1 VEFGMH
7 LRHVVAAT
15 DESAAG
21 HHAALAAA
29 RLAQAAEARLTVL
42 FVKPA
47 LSAPT
52 AAPAA
57 GPAEFEAS
65 PAVRELSRA
74 LHEDLTREAPDLTP
88 GYAVLWGVPGVE
100 IPRFAE
106 DHEADLIVLG
116 RKPRTRAQRVFMGDT
131 ADAVARRSRVP
142 CLFVLPGVRQ
152 IGQVLACL
160 DGTERGMSVYHAA
173 RAVTAVIGARLRVVT
188 VEPVWLDEPEELAGI
203 LPGARSLRLNRTL
216 DRVRFAAG
224 LEGEADGGDAA
235 AAALAVRRGDVLT
248 EILAETQES
257 GADLLV
263 TGYHRGGPPGM
274 VEGGSVARKLLH
286 AAPCAVLTVPL

>member
-1 VEFGMH
+1 MD

-21 HHAALAAA
+21 HNAALAAA

-47 LSAPT
+47 LSTQAGAPK
-52 AAPAA
+52 A
-57 GPAEFEAS
+57 GATTFEAS
-65 PAVRELSRA
+65 PAVRELARA
-74 LHEDLTREAPDLTP
+74 LHEDLTREAPEITP
-88 GYAVLWGVPGVE
+88 DFAVLWGVPGVE

-142 CLFVLPGVRQ
+142 CLFLLPECRG
-152 IGQVLACL
+152 IGHALACL
-160 DGTERGMSVYHAA
+160 DGTVRGMRVFHVA
-173 RAVTAVIGARLRVVT
+173 RAMTAATGAELHTVT
-188 VEPVWLDEPEELAGI
+188 VEPVWLDEPEDLAGI
-203 LPGARSLRLNRTL
+203 LPGARSLRLNRSL
-216 DRVRFAAG
+216 DRALLAG
-224 LEGEADGGDAA
+224 GVEGEDEVVGAT
-235 AAALAVRRGDVLT
+235 AAALKVRRGDVLS

-257 GADLLV
+257 GAELLV
-263 TGYHRGGPPGM
+263 IGYHRGGPPGM

-286 AAPCAVLTVPL
+286 AAPCGVLTVPL

>member
-1 VEFGMH
+1 MN

-21 HHAALAAA
+21 HYAALAAA

-47 LSAPT
+47 LSAQATVPTTGPT
-52 AAPAA
+52 A
-57 GPAEFEAS
+57 FEES

-74 LHEDLTREAPDLTP
+74 LHEDLTREAPELTP

-142 CLFVLPGVRQ
+142 CLFVLPRHGV
-152 IGQVLACL
+152 IGNALACL
-160 DGTERGMSVYHAA
+160 DGTERGMIVFHAA
-173 RAVTAVIGARLRVVT
+173 RAVAAVMGARLSLVT

-216 DRVRFAAG
+216 DRVRLAADLAG
-224 LEGEADGGDAA
+224 EGEDADATAA
-235 AAALAVRRGDVLT
+235 TLKVRRGDVLT
-248 EILAETQES
+248 EILAEAEQG
-257 GADLLV
+257 GAELLV

-274 VEGGSVARKLLH
+274 IEGGSVARKLLH
-286 AAPCAVLTVPL
+286 AAPCGVLTVPL